1 VGAIDLIAP
10 PRLGRSF
17 RWLLGSSW
25 VSNIGDGVALAA
37 APLLIASQTRD
48 PFLISLAALAQRTPW
63 LFIGLY
69 AGVLAD
75 RVDRRR
81 LIVIGNAVRVIVLA
95 SLTATIVVDRVDVTV
110 VLAALFVLATAEV
123 FVDIS
128 TGTLL
133 PMIVTSDDLGVAN
146 SRLFFGMMTLNQLV
160 GPALGAALFTVGSA
174 IPFGSQAAAMALA
187 AVLVSRIAARR
198 PVLPDPTASSQT
210 RSVHREIREG
220 TQWLWAHRPMRTLT
234 ITIFTFNL
242 AFGALIALLVLLS
255 IERLGLGEL
264 GFGLL
269 TSASAAG
276 GVVGSILYVRTE
288 RAVGMVWI
296 MRIGL
301 VIETL
306 TYLVF
311 AVTTVAWIAMAMF
324 FVFGIHAAMWGTTS
338 TTVRHRAVPEVLQGR
353 IGSVYL
359 VAVQGG
365 IALGAGLGGLISS
378 VWGVASAYWFAFAIS
393 AVLLAAIWRE
403 LRHIAEAPAASSALE

>member
-1 VGAIDLIAP
+1 M
-10 PRLGRSF
+10 
-17 RWLLGSSW
+17 
-25 VSNIGDGVALAA
+25 SNIGDGIALAA
-37 APLLIASQTRD
+37 APLLVAAQTRD

-81 LIVIGNAVRVIVLA
+81 LIVIGNVVRVIVLA
-95 SLTATIVVDRVDVTV
+95 GLTATIIGDVVDVPI
-110 VLAALFVLATAEV
+110 VLAAMFVLATAEV

-133 PMIVTSDDLGVAN
+133 PMVVSSADLGLAN

-160 GPALGAALFTVGSA
+160 GPALGAALFALGSA
-174 IPFGSQAAAMALA
+174 VPFGSQAAAMALA
-187 AVLVSRIAARR
+187 AVLVSRIAISRPASPDLAASTEARSIR
-198 PVLPDPTASSQT
+198 
-210 RSVHREIREG
+210 REIREG
-220 TQWLWAHRPMRTLT
+220 TQWLWRHRPMRTLT

-276 GVVGSILYVRTE
+276 GVIGSILYVRTE
-288 RAVGMVWI
+288 RAIGMVWI

-311 AVTTVAWIAMAMF
+311 AVTTVAWVAMAMF

-338 TTVRHRAVPEVLQGR
+338 TTVRQRAVPEALQGR

-365 IALGAGLGGLISS
+365 IAIGAAIGGVVSS
-378 VWGVASAYWFAFAIS
+378 LWGVASAYWFAFAIS
-393 AVLLAAIWRE
+393 AILLAAIWRE
-403 LRHIAEAPAASSALE
+403 LRHIAEVPAA

>member
-10 PRLGRSF
+10 PRLGRPF

-81 LIVIGNAVRVIVLA
+81 LIVIGNVVRVIVLA
-95 SLTATIVVDRVDVTV
+95 GLTATIVGDRVDVTI

-133 PMIVTSDDLGVAN
+133 PMVVSSDDLGIAN
-146 SRLFFGMMTLNQLV
+146 SRLFFGMATLNQLV
-160 GPALGAALFTVGSA
+160 GPALGAALFAIGSA

-187 AVLVSRIAARR
+187 AVLVSRIAVSR
-198 PVLPDPTASSQT
+198 PALPDPAAPPVA
-210 RSVHREIREG
+210 RSVRREIREG
-220 TQWLWAHRPMRTLT
+220 TRWLWAHRPMRTLT

-255 IERLGLGEL
+255 IERLGLGEF

-276 GVVGSILYVRTE
+276 AVIGSVLYVRTE
-288 RAVGMVWI
+288 RAIGMVWI

-338 TTVRHRAVPEVLQGR
+338 TTVRQRAVPAALQGR

-365 IALGAGLGGLISS
+365 IAIGAALGGLISS
-378 VWGVASAYWFAFAIS
+378 IWGVASAYWFAFAIS
-393 AVLLAAIWRE
+393 AAALAAIWRE
-403 LRHIAEAPAASSALE
+403 LRHIAEAPAG